1 MIGCVTMATLPTEQS
16 TGPMSMRRIA
26 FVLLL
31 ATLLTI
37 PLEDV
42 FQVPVIGTLARV
54 FGIAAFAVW
63 GLSVFAAEGMRRPTY
78 FHLFALGL
86 VAWVGFSLLWSFD
99 PNSTLINIETF
110 LQLFT
115 LSLVVWDLCD
125 SRRTL
130 NAAIQALVVGMWL
143 ASASLFLNFARGI
156 ESHYGRFSA
165 SGADPNY
172 MSVMLALGIPL
183 AWYMVTNTRHRSL
196 RFLNLLYIP
205 AAVLAMGL
213 TGSRGGFLAGFIA
226 VVYLT
231 IAAGRRRLGGLIVL
245 LIAVAATVLLVSVIV
260 PDGAA
265 ERTVN
270 LDDED
275 ALNGRVG
282 IWMDAWDAFVQY
294 PVSGVGA
301 GASRAVLPTGNVPHN
316 VALTV
321 ILELGIIGLALAA
334 GLVATALRWSRFLTP
349 WDRQM
354 WWSVVGIWAV
364 GSISLNLETRKLTWV
379 IFSLVLAA
387 TAVARE
393 SLLAT
398 PDEGDSSPRRSLTPL
413 R

>member
-1 MIGCVTMATLPTEQS
+1 MIGYVTMATLPTEQS

-26 FVLLL
+26 YVLLL